1 MPSYVEVTE
10 EELKQLKDQRNLEL
24 LRTAADVDSWTSKP
38 EATSRVETE
47 ELDSFVVNFPSVLP
61 DPNLVV
67 RGKTVPLRL
76 RISTKPKLTKPL
88 GPRRSIRTTNEKE
101 RNKKEIA
108 YVKERSDKEVANRN
122 ENDDLDLSNEK
133 ENKDNTHLAITESKD
148 NLPKAPKAKRPKKKQ
163 AVTSKSSKKLKVAT
177 VVEKQVN
184 NQPSAALPKGCY
196 DSWCTF
202 GEGGGY
208 SLSIP
213 QWKGVRDW
221 VSTKRNDA
229 DFVADNV
236 AFHRLVVSMKQE
248 LNLESARDKWVEAL
262 PSPESSNFE
271 ICVLFLMVCTPL
283 VPDTKIVELFGPIFQ
298 ENDVDID
305 WILEKGKVAIAE
317 ILRPL
322 GRQNDSAKYVVEVAT
337 ALEKL
342 KRFPRDYRDLVKLPG
357 VGPKVALVTIQE
369 SFGLVQGV
377 PCDVHMCR
385 IFRHLG
391 WIPGAN
397 LNNSVSIASILESK
411 KEKEMFDYELSRAAI
426 EGWFP
431 RHLWGE
437 MNQTWAGLGQ
447 LLNDATSKRSIALY
461 VDSKVADLNSAWRVA
476 DKLKL
481 AAIMGAYT
489 T

>member
-1 MPSYVEVTE
+1 
-10 EELKQLKDQRNLEL
+10 
-24 LRTAADVDSWTSKP
+24 
-38 EATSRVETE
+38 
-47 ELDSFVVNFPSVLP
+47 
-61 DPNLVV
+61 
-67 RGKTVPLRL
+67 
-76 RISTKPKLTKPL
+76 
-88 GPRRSIRTTNEKE
+88 
-101 RNKKEIA
+101 
-108 YVKERSDKEVANRN
+108 
-122 ENDDLDLSNEK
+122 
-133 ENKDNTHLAITESKD
+133 
-148 NLPKAPKAKRPKKKQ
+148 
-163 AVTSKSSKKLKVAT
+163 
-177 VVEKQVN
+177 
-184 NQPSAALPKGCY
+184 
-196 DSWCTF
+196 
-202 GEGGGY
+202 
-208 SLSIP
+208 
-213 QWKGVRDW
+213 
-221 VSTKRNDA
+221 
-229 DFVADNV
+229 
-236 AFHRLVVSMKQE
+236 MKQE

-447 LLNDATSKRSIALY
+447 LLNDVTSKRSIALY